1 MNSKFRMFDA
11 DSSDEHIVDVL
22 TQIKESA
29 PADEAVAA
37 ELARILAN
45 SGEKFATSGGLTA
58 DVASTGGPSSLTTLL
73 CPLYLR
79 ASGLLVPKLGV
90 PGRPAGG
97 IDCLAQIQGFKVE
110 LTQDELR
117 AVMASAGYAHFLAAG
132 RYAPLDARVFKLR
145 QQYGAQDVPTLVASS
160 LLSKKLAV
168 GVRRAGLDI
177 RVAAHGNFGK
187 TWSDALDNARLFA
200 AASRRLGVDAFPVL
214 TNAAFPYQQ
223 YIGRREALAAMSHLF
238 DGTASAWLR
247 GHSSHC
253 LQLALAAAPAD
264 RRKAAAEAT
273 PADLERHFL
282 ANLEAQGATAGA
294 FDSLVRR
301 TRADHKHVLNAS
313 ADGFVSYFK
322 GNVSDGVGAHRR
334 D

>member
-1 MNSKFRMFDA
+1 MNSKLRMFDA
-11 DSSDEHIVDVL
+11 DSSDGHIVDVL
-22 TQIKESA
+22 AQIKESA

-37 ELARILAN
+37 ELARILAD
-45 SGEKFATSGGLTA
+45 SGEKFAASGGITA

-97 IDCLAQIQGFKVE
+97 IDCLAQIEGFKVE

-117 AVMASAGYAHFLAAG
+117 AVMAGAGYAHFLAAG

-145 QQYGAQDVPTLVASS
+145 QQFGAQDVPTLVASS

-214 TNAAFPYQQ
+214 TNS
-223 YIGRREALAAMSHLF
+223 RRLGPVQPLAP
-238 DGTASAWLR
+238 R
-247 GHSSHC
+247 
-253 LQLALAAAPAD
+253 AP
-264 RRKAAAEAT
+264 
-273 PADLERHFL
+273 
-282 ANLEAQGATAGA
+282 
-294 FDSLVRR
+294 
-301 TRADHKHVLNAS
+301 
-313 ADGFVSYFK
+313 
-322 GNVSDGVGAHRR
+322 
-334 D
+334 